1 MKKLFFLLGCLALT
15 AACQSSPAASTAE
28 SKPTAV
34 STLPPTATA
43 PATFTPLPTLT
54 SVPPPLFFT
63 DDFNSDSGAW
73 VSFQTGGAELPLARF
88 DGGLLKIAFSSAHTW
103 YYAVRNPYD
112 YADVFVRAKFSG
124 APAGALGVLC
134 RYDESKGWYEFNLA
148 SDGAYSILFGQ
159 WLAEGI
165 AQYTPIA
172 IDDSPYLKK
181 GVLDYEIGLLC
192 EENNLMAHINGKLF
206 RKLDVTRFGLDDGK
220 VGLAAASF
228 DDLPMRAAFDW
239 FKAEEPVE

>member
-1 MKKLFFLLGCLALT
+1 MKKLFLLLGCLVLNS
-15 AACQSSPAASTAE
+15 ACQSVSATTQAEPA
-28 SKPTAV
+28 PTNVFTPQPSA
-34 STLPPTATA
+34 TIPPTSTSA
-43 PATFTPLPTLT
+43 PTSTPTPA
-54 SVPPPLFFT
+54 PLFFT
-63 DDFNSDSGAW
+63 DDFNADNGAW
-73 VSFQTGGAELPLARF
+73 ASFQTGGAKLPIARF
-88 DGGLLKIAFSSAHTW
+88 DGGLLKISFSTAHTW

-124 APAGALGVLC
+124 APAGSLGVLC
-134 RYDESKGWYEFNLA
+134 RYDESKGWYEFNAA

-192 EENNLMAHINGKLF
+192 KENSLMPYINGKLF
-206 RKLDVTRFGLDDGK
+206 RKLDVTRFGLSDGK
-220 VGLAAASF
+220 IGVSASSF
-228 DDLPMRAAFDW
+228 DDLPLTAAFDW